1 MDTIR
6 LSIST
11 FCSNGMAFM
20 KKHIEVGDW
29 IKVKVI
35 GIDRPM
41 YVVEKIDGDE
51 YHLVQKEKSYEH
63 RMVLDKSKIEKV

>member
-1 MDTIR
+1 
-6 LSIST
+6 
-11 FCSNGMAFM
+11 M

-29 IKVKVI
+29 VKVKVI

-51 YHLVQKEKSYEH
+51 YHLVQKEKSYEQ
-63 RMVLDKSKIEKV
+63 RMVLDISKIEKG

>member
-1 MDTIR
+1 
-6 LSIST
+6 
-11 FCSNGMAFM
+11 M

-29 IKVKVI
+29 VKVKVI

-63 RMVLDKSKIEKV
+63 RMVLDKSKIEKG